1 MSLEDIS
8 NIYQKS
14 LNSFFRN
21 KQIINLIY
29 TEQFGKKY
37 TDYEEE
43 LKKKYGEE
51 YFKHDIYYKEYM
63 HILDNTVFIPYITLK
78 DLDRMLINE
87 RASFVSKYLEENPEK
102 NESLNEYLTEESE
115 EIKQDTIKK
124 YSSSLLNDL
133 KELFPN
139 LTEEQYSKTLKLC
152 SNIEITALEHLI
164 PDLTEDYE
172 YSEILKHCSNI
183 DSNENAKFIELDT
196 LKQLLP
202 TLTKKQY
209 STILKHCSNIA
220 AQSITDEFFSGKKSL
235 FPKSK
240 KSKKLKAEKIIE
252 KNIEDKDTEIYNK
265 TLYLRIAAE
274 KEYGSEYMESNFSKE
289 LDLSKRLN
297 AKKRDILKKYSS
309 FMLDDLK
316 EFFPGL
322 TKDEYSK
329 ILNITFYKKTKS
341 ITKSIEDELFKD
353 KTGFFTKSQKSKVEK
368 IIKKY
373 KKLADEKVLMETSSF
388 YKHLSDV
395 PKGKYYTDILE
406 GISSG
411 GQFVT
416 QKIGKKTEK
425 NIRYIF
431 LPVFNYKTKEEY
443 LKAALHEVMH
453 ISKEHLS
460 NKHYQSGF
468 VVRNLSKNPL
478 DPTLGDDISN
488 LRDWGQK
495 KWSKIIAKKHNLPS
509 PPPSY
514 NITNGTMSAEEVIHH
529 FQSRE
534 ALEQIV
540 NNDSLIKLLDF
551 PYINKSFDNP
561 PTQQYELF
569 DGTTKKFIK
578 RFKTD
583 IQNVNNGELSVK
595 KFKRKVGISNFA
607 LFAQTAHLCTKDNN
621 VDNIIVSNSSLI
633 FANLI
638 SNSNEF
644 PDKQKYNRIG
654 QDVVE
659 KMKAKVNKM
668 EIRRAAKI
676 EKRTKRQA
684 FIEKTKDKIAS
695 MNIFNTGKSI
705 ESKMQNKQKDI
716 SNGLTR

>member
-1 MSLEDIS
+1 MNLEDIS

-51 YFKHDIYYKEYM
+51 YFKHDVYYKEYM

-87 RASFVSKYLEENPEK
+87 RASFVSKYLEENPEE

-115 EIKQDTIKK
+115 KIKQNTIKE
-124 YSSSLLNDL
+124 YSSFLLNDL

-252 KNIEDKDTEIYNK
+252 KNIEDKDTKIYKK

-289 LDLSKRLN
+289 LDLSKKLN
-297 AKKRDILKKYSS
+297 TKKRDIIKKYSS

-329 ILNITFYKKTKS
+329 ILNITFYEKD
-341 ITKSIEDELFKD
+341 KSIEDELFKN
-353 KTGFFTKSQKSKVEK
+353 KTGFFTKFKQSKVEK
-368 IIKKY
+368 IIEKY
-373 KKLADEKVLMETSSF
+373 KKLTDEKILMETSSF

-406 GISSG
+406 KISSG
-411 GQFVT
+411 TPWVT
-416 QKIGKKTEK
+416 QSIGRKTDK

-431 LPVFNYKTKEEY
+431 LPVFTYQTKKDY

-460 NKHYQSGF
+460 RNHYQSGF
-468 VVRNLSKNPL
+468 VVRDLPKNPL
-478 DPTLGDDISN
+478 DSTLKINHTLFSD
-488 LRDWGQK
+488 LRDLWQK
-495 KWSKIIAKKHNLPS
+495 FKWSKIAKRHNLPS
-509 PPPSY
+509 QHQSY
-514 NITNGTMSAEEVIHH
+514 NSTNGTMSAEEVIHH
-529 FQSRE
+529 LQSRE
-534 ALEQIV
+534 VLKQIV
-540 NNDSLIKLLDF
+540 NNDDLIKLLDL

-595 KFKRKVGISNFA
+595 KFKRKVGIRNFA
-607 LFAQTAHLCTKDNN
+607 LFAQTANLCTNDNN
-621 VDNIIVSNSSLI
+621 TDNNIISLSSLS

-638 SNSNEF
+638 SDSDEF
-644 PDKQKYNRIG
+644 PDNQKYNRIG
-654 QDVVE
+654 NDVVE

-705 ESKMQNKQKDI
+705 ESEVKNRAKNI
-716 SNGLTR
+716 SNEPTR